1 MKKVFITGI
10 SGGIGTALAKKY
22 LSEGYTV
29 VGQYNKHLPS
39 VPCESI
45 KCDLSNKKERDKLCE
60 ILEKKHPDI
69 DILINNAGADWY
81 GFFTDMSDEEIE
93 NLMEINLI
101 SAIQI
106 TKTVG
111 KNMLFRKKGSVL
123 NITSIWGE
131 QGGSC
136 EAVYSATKGGLI
148 SFTKAIAKEW
158 GLSGVRSNA
167 LSLGYI
173 DTPMNAAFTEE
184 DKKEFCQNVA
194 LGRIG
199 TPEEVA
205 NAAFFITSDAASYIT
220 GQIVS
225 VDGGMQ

>member
-10 SGGIGTALAKKY
+10 SGGIGAALAKKY
-22 LSEGYTV
+22 MEEGYTV
-29 VGQYNKHLPS
+29 VGQYNRHLPS
-39 VPCESI
+39 VNCECV
-45 KCDLSNKKERDKLCE
+45 KCDLASKEERKNLCE
-60 ILEKKHPDI
+60 FLEKNHPDI

-81 GFFTDMSDEEIE
+81 GFFTDMSDEEME
-93 NLMEINLI
+93 KLMEINLL

-131 QGGSC
+131 HGGSC

>member
-1 MKKVFITGI
+1 
-10 SGGIGTALAKKY
+10 
-22 LSEGYTV
+22 
-29 VGQYNKHLPS
+29 
-39 VPCESI
+39 
-45 KCDLSNKKERDKLCE
+45 
-60 ILEKKHPDI
+60 
-69 DILINNAGADWY
+69 
-81 GFFTDMSDEEIE
+81 
-93 NLMEINLI
+93 MEINLL

-131 QGGSC
+131 HGGSC

-158 GLSGVRSNA
+158 GLSGVRSNT

-173 DTPMNAAFTEE
+173 DTPMNAAFSEE

-220 GQIVS
+220 GQIIS
-225 VDGGMQ
+225 VDGGM